1 MPTVDESGLR
11 KRIGA
16 GELSGLF
23 VVAGE
28 EKYLVKRLAQ
38 QLIKRAAG
46 DAFPEFNNQSF
57 TNDSSLDSVGDA
69 ARGICCALSPGRRKR
84 PGAPCRGRRP
94 KSCWNTPGR
103 I

>member
-38 QLIKRAAG
+38 QLIKRDTVGLAYDVEKSDFDPRYAAALPAVSAELP
-46 DAFPEFNNQSF
+46 DAVKELFHIQ
-57 TNDSSLDSVGDA
+57 
-69 ARGICCALSPGRRKR
+69 
-84 PGAPCRGRRP
+84 
-94 KSCWNTPGR
+94 R
-103 I
+103 ILA

>member
-46 DAFPEFNNQSF
+46 DAFPEFNN
-57 TNDSSLDSVGDA
+57 
-69 ARGICCALSPGRRKR
+69 
-84 PGAPCRGRRP
+84 
-94 KSCWNTPGR
+94 
-103 I
+103 

>member
-28 EKYLVKRLAQ
+28 EKYLVKRLAR
-38 QLIKRAAG
+38 QLIQRAAG
-46 DAFPEFNNQSF
+46 DAFPEFNDQPF
-57 TNDSSLDSVGDA
+57 TNESSLD
-69 ARGICCALSPGRRKR
+69 
-84 PGAPCRGRRP
+84 
-94 KSCWNTPGR
+94 
-103 I
+103 

>member
-28 EKYLVKRLAQ
+28 EKYR
-38 QLIKRAAG
+38 
-46 DAFPEFNNQSF
+46 
-57 TNDSSLDSVGDA
+57 SSAWPS
-69 ARGICCALSPGRRKR
+69 S
-84 PGAPCRGRRP
+84 
-94 KSCWNTPGR
+94 
-103 I
+103 

>member
-46 DAFPEFNNQSF
+46 DAFPEFNNQAF
-57 TNDSSLDSVGDA
+57 TNDSSLDSVGA
-69 ARGICCALSPGRRKR
+69 GPGEHH
-84 PGAPCRGRRP
+84 PGVLVPHLGL
-94 KSCWNTPGR
+94 
-103 I
+103 

>member
-46 DAFPEFNNQSF
+46 DAFPEFNNQAF

-69 ARGICCALSPGRRKR
+69 G
-84 PGAPCRGRRP
+84 PGAALFRPAQVRLRG
-94 KSCWNTPGR
+94 GL
-103 I
+103 